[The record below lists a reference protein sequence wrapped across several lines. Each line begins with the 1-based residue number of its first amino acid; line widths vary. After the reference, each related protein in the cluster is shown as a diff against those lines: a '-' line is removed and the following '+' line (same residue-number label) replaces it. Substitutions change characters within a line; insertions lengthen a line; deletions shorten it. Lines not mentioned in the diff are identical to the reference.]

1 MGERAISRTTSI
13 LMDDMRDEE
22 KGFLWVTNS
31 LQSQVHFKVIPGYE
45 GIVSEVKWMY
55 KSPL

>member
-1 MGERAISRTTSI
+1 MLI
-13 LMDDMRDEE
+13 DDMRDEE
-22 KGFLWVTNS
+22 KVFLWVTNS